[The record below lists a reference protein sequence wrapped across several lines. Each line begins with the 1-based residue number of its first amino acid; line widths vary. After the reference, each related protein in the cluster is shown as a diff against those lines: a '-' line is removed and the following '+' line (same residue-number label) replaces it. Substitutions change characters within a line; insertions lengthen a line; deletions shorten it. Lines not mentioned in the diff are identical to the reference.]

1 MKLTRT
7 LRSHDRSTTIEARL
21 IAPDLVEIRYIKPIP
36 CNWINRVGC
45 ITWLGGCGSLPGRE
59 YSKQQ

>member
-36 CNWINRVGC
+36 CNWITELYNLSILKKAKWKEV
-45 ITWLGGCGSLPGRE
+45 
-59 YSKQQ
+59 K